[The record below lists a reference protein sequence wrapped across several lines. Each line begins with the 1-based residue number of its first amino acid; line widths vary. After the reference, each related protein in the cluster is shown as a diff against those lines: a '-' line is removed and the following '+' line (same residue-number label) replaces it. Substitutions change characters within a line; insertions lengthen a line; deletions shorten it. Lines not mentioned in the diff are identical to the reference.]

1 MAIDRIIHQDY
12 DIDADTMI
20 IVSTIGVVMNIAMGA
35 ILHGGLCNKLS
46 LVHHGHSH
54 GIGGGSHGHSH
65 GSGHSHANR
74 HGHSHMEDH
83 GGHGHSHSSRNMNV
97 RAALIHVIGDLVQS
111 IGVLIAA
118 ILIKYWVHILNN
130 FGPIFNFFI
139 YSNFSAKFSL
149 GRSNLYIPFFWTRTD
164 HNHWVNS

>member
-20 IVSTIGVVMNIAMGA
+20 IVSGIGVVMNIAMGA
-35 ILHGGLCNKLS
+35 ILHGGFCKKLN

-54 GIGGGSHGHSH
+54 GFGGGKISVNQICMRLDSKLTLPFTGHAHSHTEHSHSHSH
-65 GSGHSHANR
+65 GSAGHN
-74 HGHSHMEDH
+74 
-83 GGHGHSHSSRNMNV
+83 HGHSHSPETRNMNV

-118 ILIKYWVHILNN
+118 IVIKYWVSTRIMVFRLN
-130 FGPIFNFFI
+130 
-139 YSNFSAKFSL
+139 
-149 GRSNLYIPFFWTRTD
+149 
-164 HNHWVNS
+164 

>member
-12 DIDADTMI
+12 EIDANTMI

-65 GSGHSHANR
+65 GSSHSHANG
-74 HGHSHMEDH
+74 HGHSHDH
-83 GGHGHSHSSRNMNV
+83 GHGHSHSSRNMNV

-118 ILIKYWVHILNN
+118 ILIKYWVYILDY
-130 FGPIFNFFI
+130 FQLLFN
-139 YSNFSAKFSL
+139 YSSIDMFPSAKFSF
-149 GRSNLYIPFFWTRTD
+149 GRSDLYVPFFWTCID
-164 HNHWVNS
+164 HNHWIDS

>member
-1 MAIDRIIHQDY
+1 MCTKIYFIILEILGALFSILVIWILTGVLIYLAIDRIIHKDY

-20 IVSTIGVVMNIAMGA
+20 IISTIGVVMNIAMGA

-54 GIGGGSHGHSH
+54 GISGGHGHSHNTTGGHGHSHGTGSTHGHSH
-65 GSGHSHANR
+65 GSQQ
-74 HGHSHMEDH
+74 
-83 GGHGHSHSSRNMNV
+83 SRNMNV

-118 ILIKYWVHILNN
+118 ILIKFWVLKHLLI
-130 FGPIFNFFI
+130 IV
-139 YSNFSAKFSL
+139 
-149 GRSNLYIPFFWTRTD
+149 T
-164 HNHWVNS
+164 